1 MKSREEDTTLL
12 RIADRLEREGRLV
25 MASLFRGDV
34 YRRDPELVEN
44 WSRYYAKEAR

>member
-1 MKSREEDTTLL
+1 
-12 RIADRLEREGRLV
+12 

-44 WSRYYAKEAR
+44 WSGYYVKEAR